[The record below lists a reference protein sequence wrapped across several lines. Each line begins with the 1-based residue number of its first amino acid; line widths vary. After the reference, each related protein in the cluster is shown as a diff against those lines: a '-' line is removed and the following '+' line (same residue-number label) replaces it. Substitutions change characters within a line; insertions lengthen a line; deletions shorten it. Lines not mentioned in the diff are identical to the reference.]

1 MAPNDT
7 GTSLM
12 ETEVTTIGGV
22 PTPVFYPSVSSVSK
36 NVWTIID
43 HIELLVSLDFPQFL
57 VSCFDVYR
65 FQNNKRLL
73 AALNS
78 AHEQCQVV
86 LWDSGIYEV
95 AWSASKRWSFKRYIK
110 TLQRNK
116 VSHAFG
122 FDDYCLTNETANVE
136 SIESMMKRTSGQIG
150 SNIISPIV
158 HCKDTLDYPDICKQ
172 VSTVCVPEVIA
183 IPERELGFGICEIA
197 GNITKIR
204 AALNSTGR
212 YQVLHILGTGNPLS
226 MMLYAFAGADSFDGL
241 DWCQTVV
248 DFDSGKLHHPLH
260 LDLYEHQ
267 SEYGNDKNLSFLA
280 RCYAHNLEFYRFWMD
295 RLKQAIENDSQRAM
309 LDSFFPETFLDK
321 NQTLISKIINK
332 RENTYEALAS

>member
-1 MAPNDT
+1 
-7 GTSLM
+7 M
-12 ETEVTTIGGV
+12 ETNVKTIGGI

-36 NVWTIID
+36 NVWSVID

-57 VSCFDVYR
+57 VSCFDIYK

-73 AALNS
+73 AALNK

-95 AWSASKRWSFKRYIK
+95 AWSRSKRWCFKRYIK
-110 TLQRNK
+110 TLRRNK
-116 VSHAFG
+116 ISHAFG
-122 FDDYCLTNETANVE
+122 FDDYCLANETANVKN
-136 SIESMMKRTSGQIG
+136 IEWTMKRTTGQIG
-150 SNIISPIV
+150 SNVISPIV

-172 VSTVCVPEVIA
+172 VSTVCGPELIA

-197 GNITKIR
+197 ENIAKIR
-204 AALNSTGR
+204 SALNSTGKH
-212 YQVLHILGTGNPLS
+212 QVLHILGTGNPLS

-248 DFDSGKLHHPLH
+248 DFESGKLHHPLQ

-267 SEYGNDKNLSFLA
+267 SEYGSDNNLSFLA
-280 RCYAHNLEFYRFWMD
+280 RCYAHNLEFYRLWMEK
-295 RLKQAIENDSQRAM
+295 LKHAIENNGQMAT
-309 LDSFFPETFLDK
+309 LEGYFPEPFLDK
-321 NQTLISKIINK
+321 NQTLFSKIIDK
-332 RENTYEALAS
+332 RENAHEALAN

>member
-1 MAPNDT
+1 MQK
-7 GTSLM
+7 GI
-12 ETEVTTIGGV
+12 TTIGGI

-36 NVWTIID
+36 NVWSVVD
-43 HIELLVSLDFPQFL
+43 HLELLTSLDYPQFL

-65 FQNNKRLL
+65 YQKNKRLL
-73 AALNS
+73 AALNK

-95 AWSASKRWSFKRYIK
+95 AWSSSKRWCFKRYIK
-110 TLQRNK
+110 TLRRNK

-122 FDDYCLTNETANVE
+122 FDDYCLTNGTANVRN
-136 SIESMMKRTSGQIG
+136 IESTMKKTIGQIG
-150 SNIISPIV
+150 SELNSPIV
-158 HCKDTLDYPDICKQ
+158 HCKDTQDYPEICKQ
-172 VSTVCVPEVIA
+172 VATVCGPELVA

-197 GNITKIR
+197 ENISKIR
-204 AALNSTGR
+204 AALNSTGK

-248 DFDSGKLHHPLH
+248 DFDSGKLHHPLQ

-267 SEYGNDKNLSFLA
+267 SEYGSDKNLSFLA
-280 RCYAHNLEFYRFWMD
+280 RCYAHNLEFYRLWMEI
-295 RLKQAIENDSQRAM
+295 LKKAIENDERMAM
-309 LDSFFPETFLDK
+309 LENYFPERFLDK
-321 NQTLISKIINK
+321 NQTLISKIIYK
-332 RENTYEALAS
+332 REEAHEALAN